1 MPTAP
6 VPPSAGRG
14 GQPAGQAGDLL
25 PHFAGQIFPPG
36 GRAGGRS
43 QLRHTAFAE
52 RDGEHAAGP
61 PHLVELL
68 HRSADGLGQA
78 AGLGQEKAH
87 GGERRFTLPGV
98 VRVRDV
104 AQRAGDHLP
113 SRVRV
118 PDAGEADLHPE
129 RAPVP
134 VPGRRGDTAAFL
146 KQAGECLGGLALQLR
161 PGPPGIRRGI
171 RQPFR
176 AEAEHAR
183 ERRIDLND
191 RAGAVRDEEGLLQ
204 GVDHCCPPPGMMTA
218 HVREPRMLPDA
229 GQQLGGGKRL
239 GQVVA
244 RAVSEAVQGRGV
256 RPARPAAAGPAPPRW
271 PDRRAARP
279 PGPSRPGS
287 ASARC

>member
-6 VPPSAGRG
+6 VPAVGRPQQRLPG
-14 GQPAGQAGDLL
+14 EAGDHL

-43 QLRHTAFAE
+43 QLRRTAFAE

-61 PHLVELL
+61 PQLVELL
-68 HRSADGLGQA
+68 YCSADGLGQA
-78 AGLGQEKAH
+78 SRLGQEKAH
-87 GGERRFTLPGV
+87 GGERRFALPGV
-98 VRVRDV
+98 VSVRDV

-118 PDAGEADLHPE
+118 PDAGEAGLHPE

-146 KQAGECLGGLALQLR
+146 EQAGEGLGGLALQLRPEAR

-176 AEAEHAR
+176 AEAERAR

-191 RAGAVRDEEGLLQ
+191 HAGAVRDEEGLLQ

-218 HVREPRMLPDA
+218 HVCEPHMLPDA
-229 GQQLGGGKRL
+229 GQ
-239 GQVVA
+239 
-244 RAVSEAVQGRGV
+244 
-256 RPARPAAAGPAPPRW
+256 
-271 PDRRAARP
+271 
-279 PGPSRPGS
+279 
-287 ASARC
+287 